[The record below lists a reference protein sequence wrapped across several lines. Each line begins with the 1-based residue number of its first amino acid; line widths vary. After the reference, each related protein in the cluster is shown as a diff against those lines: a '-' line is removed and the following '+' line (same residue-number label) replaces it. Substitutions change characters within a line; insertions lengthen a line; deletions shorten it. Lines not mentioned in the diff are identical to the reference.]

1 MLYSQNLNAH
11 LPGEERV
18 QGKIIEF
25 SHIGQNSDGFL
36 IVGVTETVGLMF
48 HMLRSVWEETEY

>member
-48 HMLRSVWEETEY
+48 HMLRSV